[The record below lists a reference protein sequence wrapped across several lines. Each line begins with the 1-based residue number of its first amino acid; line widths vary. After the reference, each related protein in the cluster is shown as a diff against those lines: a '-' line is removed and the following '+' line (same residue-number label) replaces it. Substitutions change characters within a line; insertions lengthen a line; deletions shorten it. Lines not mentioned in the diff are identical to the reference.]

1 MQKMN
6 LKASWM
12 TFGLLLSVASNPS
25 LAIEPV
31 DIARLVE
38 DSKAQLANLPDH
50 TNGHPSV
57 FVAVSLS
64 MPKASLLRL
73 AHDAKDA
80 QIPLVFRGVITDQK
94 LPYNTPLS
102 HPAKNDQKL
111 TDLEAYSTP
120 AKKGSN
126 DGIATGQ
133 NTSVLTSKRGEK
145 ELKVK
150 VEVASKTMLETHGK
164 HLLVR
169 GMKQLEWLMK
179 TGVTLFIDPQLFEV
193 YGIHKVPVM
202 VVADAQ
208 SRHADVKRAYRVE
221 GDVTLAYAL
230 RHLEKELKVKI
241 NKESHLIDSTNDIHN
256 YNKNVIG
263 QVSLH
268 LDRLGGRP

>member
-1 MQKMN
+1 
-6 LKASWM
+6 M
-12 TFGLLLSVASNPS
+12 TFGLLLSAITSS
-25 LAIEPV
+25 AWAIEPV
-31 DIARLVE
+31 DIVRVVE
-38 DSKAQLANLPDH
+38 DSKAQLANLPDPEKSR
-50 TNGHPSV
+50 PSV

-80 QIPLVFRGVITDQK
+80 QIPLVFRGVITEQEN
-94 LPYNTPLS
+94 PYNTPLS
-102 HPAKNDQKL
+102 HPTKNSQKP
-111 TDLEAYSTP
+111 THFETYNTP
-120 AKKGSN
+120 PKIGSKE
-126 DGIATGQ
+126 GLVTGQ
-133 NTSVLTSKRGEK
+133 NTSDLTSKKGEK

-150 VEVASKTMLETHGK
+150 VEVTPKTMVETHGK
-164 HLLVR
+164 HLLIR
-169 GMKQLEWLMK
+169 GMKHLEWLMK
-179 TGVTLFIDPQLFEV
+179 TGVTVLIDPQLFEV

-241 NKESHLIDSTNDIHN
+241 NKESHLIDSNSDIYN

-263 QVSLH
+263 QISVH